1 MHLLWVPF
9 FFFVLFIFDISFKAR
24 RCALMTGCY
33 DPDDIG
39 GFSNGMSL
47 PPEILQFHS
56 NGIRNLSFGTPLF
69 NGHKIWSRKDA
80 HIVFESVTFIV
91 ETPLFRGKGHLFWVP
106 KPRFNLHSADTFT
119 LKRHWPQSGLIPRL
133 WYLEVMMAA
142 FTHWAISLKSMLCT
156 WVNSTYN
163 VAIEIS

>member
-1 MHLLWVPF
+1 MKKLSDRGEANFWAILTLLLYIFIIYLLCICFEFLF

-119 LKRHWPQSGLIPRL
+119 LKRH
-133 WYLEVMMAA
+133 
-142 FTHWAISLKSMLCT
+142 
-156 WVNSTYN
+156 
-163 VAIEIS
+163 